1 MQLKK
6 TENIII
12 LTLATTLLLT
22 VFGIVLVIIN
32 SQKLEQQRNTSF
44 KASPIPTDE
53 PFTSKPPLVYNKDAE
68 DKLIDYIQHRRT
80 LSKSDISA
88 KASILTVLSNGE
100 QSGILYES
108 STIIIDYIHSADVF
122 QVEILTPNI
131 QAAKDEANIWFRTHG
146 ISQKGICTLPVEFYV
161 NYEVGTKLRHTNI
174 IFNPQGNGC

>member
-1 MQLKK
+1 MQVKK

-22 VFGIVLVIIN
+22 VFGIVLVILS
-32 SQKLEQQRNTSF
+32 SQKSDQQRNNSLI
-44 KASPIPTDE
+44 ASPSPTEE
-53 PFTSKPPLVYNKDAE
+53 PFVAKPPLVYNKDAE
-68 DKLIDYIQHRRT
+68 DKLIDYIQNRRA
-80 LSKSDISA
+80 LSDSDIAA
-88 KASILTVLSNGE
+88 KTNILTILSNGE

-131 QAAKDEANIWFRTHG
+131 QAAKDEANFWFRTHG
-146 ISQKGICTLPVEFYV
+146 ISQKAICTLPVEFYL